1 MAFFDGA
8 AQEFGRRLK
17 AYRKR
22 KRLAQWAM
30 AENIGV
36 SVTTLGAWER
46 GDRRPHERTAYEID
60 EMLDLGIFVHSK
72 AMNRRFGY

>member
-1 MAFFDGA
+1 MLAESVARDFV
-8 AQEFGRRLK
+8 QRLEEFRRAHGWTRTEL
-17 AYRKR
+17 
-22 KRLAQWAM
+22 

-36 SVTTLGAWER
+36 TRYAIYSWLNGIV
-46 GDRRPHERTAYEID
+46 RPYERTAYEID